1 MEMLSKGTHPL
12 EALVMDLE
20 VQETLHTHMAVAEEE
35 LVALV
40 ELEQMAQVVAMEELA
55 VKIVLMEQTFTGL
68 AAAEAAVGAHLEALE
83 VLAVAVAGQVVLLAL
98 EALV

>member
-1 MEMLSKGTHPL
+1 MEMLSKETHPL

-68 AAAEAAVGAHLEALE
+68 EEAAAAAGVLLEALE
-83 VLAVAVAGQVVLLAL
+83 VLAVAAVEQALLL
-98 EALV
+98 ELEDLV